1 MASNGEEKRE
11 GIRIPAC
18 THKSALLIVSMQN
31 DFVLSSSRLYTPA
44 APAIVPLINQA
55 ISFARERGALI
66 VWAVREH
73 HPSGIDLELFRKVRF
88 AGITVKGTKGAAV
101 IDELKPQPEDVVIA
115 KTRFSAFFGTN
126 LHLVLQ
132 SAGIQNLIF
141 TGIQTPNCIR
151 QAVFDAV
158 ALDYP
163 SVVVLS
169 DATAANKPE
178 VHEANLYDM
187 RMVKVATP
195 TVAEWME
202 VEHNE

>member
-1 MASNGEEKRE
+1 MESNVAEKHE
-11 GIRIPAC
+11 AVPIPAC
-18 THKSALLIVSMQN
+18 GKNSALLVVSMQN
-31 DFVLSSSRLYTPA
+31 DFVLPSSPIRLPTA
-44 APAIVPLINQA
+44 AAIVPLIKQA
-55 ISFARERGALI
+55 VSFARERGALI

-73 HPSGIDLELFRKVRF
+73 HPSGRDAELFRRF
-88 AGITVKGTKGAAV
+88 KYSGVALKGTKGAAV
-101 IDELKPQPEDVVIA
+101 IDELDPQPEDHVIV

-132 SAGIQNLIF
+132 AAEIKNLIF
-141 TGIQTPNCIR
+141 AGIQTPNCIR

-158 ALDYP
+158 AYDYP

-169 DATAANKPE
+169 NATAAKKPE

-202 VEHNE
+202 VEQKE